1 MHVYIQHYIH
11 LYIYTHIHA
20 HIYTMYVYMHE
31 ETHRKL
37 NAPGAAR
44 QKMLN
49 IATSLGLLQLLH
61 LFRV

>member
-1 MHVYIQHYIH
+1 
-11 LYIYTHIHA
+11 
-20 HIYTMYVYMHE
+20 MYVYMHE